1 MSKKRN
7 PIHIYKRLL
16 ANDHDW
22 DYGYLIALEKKKLQ
36 RMHDYIKREGHF
48 ENSSLVVRELAICI
62 RLIDIFME
70 DDAVHNTWLH
80 KSFSGDMRFIKRED
94 GLYELDETDRK
105 PIVDVPVYVNVR
117 NERRFFR
124 ATPIKNAQAEGKR
137 DSAILSI
144 VSLRQ
149 LKALH
154 LYHLIREYKLFGW
167 WD

>member
-1 MSKKRN
+1 MKKRN
-7 PIHIYKRLL
+7 PIHTYKRLL

-36 RMHDYIKREGHF
+36 RMHDYIEREGHF

-80 KSFSGDMRFIKRED
+80 QSFSGD
-94 GLYELDETDRK
+94 
-105 PIVDVPVYVNVR
+105 
-117 NERRFFR
+117 
-124 ATPIKNAQAEGKR
+124 
-137 DSAILSI
+137 LSI

-149 LKALH
+149 QKALTVWMVG
-154 LYHLIREYKLFGW
+154 LTTSS
-167 WD
+167 

>member
-1 MSKKRN
+1 MKRKN
-7 PIHIYKRLL
+7 PICAYKRLL

-36 RMHDYIKREGHF
+36 RMHNYMKHEGHL
-48 ENSSLVVRELAICI
+48 ENNDIVVRDIGIYI

-70 DDAVHNTWLH
+70 EDAVHDTWLDH
-80 KSFSGDMRFIKRED
+80 SFSGKLNFRKLED
-94 GLYELDETDRK
+94 GNYVLDEMDRK
-105 PIVDVPVYVNVR
+105 SIADFPVYINVR
-117 NERRFFR
+117 NKRRFFR
-124 ATPIKNAQAEGKR
+124 AAPIKEALSAGKR
-137 DSAILSI
+137 NLAIYSM

-154 LYHLIREYKLFGW
+154 LYHLIRAYKLLTW